1 MIEPIVRSID
11 VPCDQ
16 ALAFSVFLNEMH
28 TWWPLAKFT
37 VSAMGGQSSEN
48 HWVKIWN

>member
-37 VSAMGGQSSEN
+37 VSAMGGSPA
-48 HWVKIWN
+48 KTIG